1 MATKIYYR
9 AGKPDKNVDP
19 TGGKVGHIQAIEEY
33 IAKDET
39 RVVFEK
45 RLKEE
50 ESFRKMLGF
59 TKHTVE
65 EYLHEWRERAKTGGQ
80 FVQPADHV
88 NEKGVHDGLM
98 CTNLYELGTWCLE
111 FENITSFSRVY
122 YVAQITRI
130 SLTSLIHTTRKNQ
143 RSNLRLIMMKT
154 RTPTLEHR
162 YAREFGRRRKVY
174 GGND

>member
-80 FVQPADHV
+80 FVQPANH
-88 NEKGVHDGLM
+88 
-98 CTNLYELGTWCLE
+98 ELRHLVVSPPVSLLIEPPIG
-111 FENITSFSRVY
+111 R
-122 YVAQITRI
+122 QIY
-130 SLTSLIHTTRKNQ
+130 Q
-143 RSNLRLIMMKT
+143 Q
-154 RTPTLEHR
+154 P
-162 YAREFGRRRKVY
+162 F
-174 GGND
+174 

>member
-9 AGKPDKNVDP
+9 AGKPDKKVDP
-19 TGGKVGHIQAIEEY
+19 TGGKVGHIQAIEDY
-33 IAKDET
+33 IANDET

-98 CTNLYELGTWCLE
+98 CTNLYELGTWCSSVE
-111 FENITSFSRVY
+111 FENVTLSCFC
-122 YVAQITRI
+122 YVTQMTRI
-130 SLTSLIHTTRKNQ
+130 SLVSLIHTVQENH
-143 RSNLRLIMMKT
+143 SKT
-154 RTPTLEHR
+154 SARMRT
-162 YAREFGRRRKVY
+162 
-174 GGND
+174 